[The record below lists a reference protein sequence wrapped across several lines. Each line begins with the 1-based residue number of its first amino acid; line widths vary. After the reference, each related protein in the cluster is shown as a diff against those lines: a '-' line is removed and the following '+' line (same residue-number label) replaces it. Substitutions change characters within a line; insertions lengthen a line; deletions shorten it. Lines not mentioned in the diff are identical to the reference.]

1 MIIYMYDC
9 AVKISLVEFSDI
21 YLYIEE
27 FEEFTLLNLLH
38 NQSKI
43 CKLRSWSRSVSNDI
57 SIMNILHFLEQLV
70 LVFFFIHWV
79 GFVFCI
85 LIQLFNEY
93 LFQKTTKICL
103 MITRNYSNTGWMKEV
118 VRFNKLF
125 KNADIADSHGNETLT
140 NEYIN
145 NNENNSAPGD
155 YDSCWPV
162 SSSVLLQ
169 MQTMLLLVT
178 ATTW

>member
-1 MIIYMYDC
+1 MQYNKNIPGRILWHLFVHRGIWGIY
-9 AVKISLVEFSDI
+9 S
-21 YLYIEE
+21 
-27 FEEFTLLNLLH
+27 LNLLH

-70 LVFFFIHWV
+70 LVFFFLFTGLV
-79 GFVFCI
+79 LFCI
-85 LIQLFNEY
+85 LVQLFNEY

-125 KNADIADSHGNETLT
+125 K
-140 NEYIN
+140 
-145 NNENNSAPGD
+145 
-155 YDSCWPV
+155 
-162 SSSVLLQ
+162 
-169 MQTMLLLVT
+169 MQTWQTHMGMKHSQMKI
-178 ATTW
+178 